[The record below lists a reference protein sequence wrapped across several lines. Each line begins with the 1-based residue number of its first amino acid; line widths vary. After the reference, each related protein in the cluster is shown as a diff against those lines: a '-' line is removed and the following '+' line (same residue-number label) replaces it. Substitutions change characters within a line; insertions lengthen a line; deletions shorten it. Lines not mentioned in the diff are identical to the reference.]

1 MSKSRL
7 RALNTQNTAVNPPH
21 TDMNYASLMKSWKLW
36 YKFLTTSTLIK
47 NQKLIMVALQTN
59 LVDDVITS
67 IRRFKRRLYITR
79 FSSKRSTILH
89 LNKNNITNI
98 KIVVVQNRIFIIN
111 LVCPTQQVTS
121 IVKPKTT
128 VVKRN
133 YEHDSRNY
141 M

>member
-1 MSKSRL
+1 
-7 RALNTQNTAVNPPH
+7 
-21 TDMNYASLMKSWKLW
+21 
-36 YKFLTTSTLIK
+36 
-47 NQKLIMVALQTN
+47 MVALQTN

-67 IRRFKRRLYITR
+67 IRRFKRRLHITK

-98 KIVVVQNRIFIIN
+98 KIVVVQSRIFIIN

-133 YEHDSRNY
+133 YEHDLRNY